1 MIRVPTDRTPQHPGE
16 IPLQD
21 YSPPMAISQTEL
33 AKALGIAY
41 ARLGDLVHGKRGVT
55 GDTAL
60 RLANA
65 CSVRTR
71 LPSQPSVTR

>member
-1 MIRVPTDRTPQHPGE
+1 
-16 IPLQD
+16 
-21 YSPPMAISQTEL
+21 MAISQTEL
-33 AKALGIAY
+33 AKPLGITY

-60 RLANA
+60 PLVNP